1 MANRLSN
8 YLSSDVTQFNFS
20 FCSKFQLNFVMTFVR
35 VIQLNFV
42 QLDFLDTHTHTHTN
56 AWHICVMD
64 ALRVYFGFWGI
75 CLQLALKPDKRLR
88 ERDCNQ
94 GEQDLRES
102 FRFELRLKV
111 SYMYVLELSYPCSLQ
126 IEVLYSKDKWLKF
139 KQIEDILT
147 EHQVIM
153 QQLIPLLS
161 WVSYSV
167 WGTSAQNC
175 IYPFCRRGYKETEK

>member
-1 MANRLSN
+1 
-8 YLSSDVTQFNFS
+8 
-20 FCSKFQLNFVMTFVR
+20 MTFVR

-42 QLDFLDTHTHTHTN
+42 QLDFLDTHTHTHKRMTHLCHGCIESLL
-56 AWHICVMD
+56 WF
-64 ALRVYFGFWGI
+64 LGI

-126 IEVLYSKDKWLKF
+126 IEVLYSKDK
-139 KQIEDILT
+139 
-147 EHQVIM
+147 
-153 QQLIPLLS
+153 
-161 WVSYSV
+161 
-167 WGTSAQNC
+167 
-175 IYPFCRRGYKETEK
+175 